1 MAVDILSP
9 CDDVENGHK
18 INEDPSK
25 PKLKSK
31 KHDRNTEERLD
42 KITVSNKLTR
52 GS

>member
-1 MAVDILSP
+1 MVVDILTP
-9 CDDVENGHK
+9 LDNVENGHK

-25 PKLKSK
+25 PKIKSK